1 MIGVKGLI
9 IITIKINIAKKYVK
23 VAVGEKKNIEKKVS
37 KIVGNVLENICII
50 FQAMHIMIEI
60 GMSVSLL

>member
-1 MIGVKGLI
+1 MIGVKNLI
-9 IITIKINIAKKYVK
+9 IITIEINIAKKFVK
-23 VAVGEKKNIEKKVS
+23 VAVGGMKNMEKKVS